1 MDRQAYWRILLLLCI
16 ILIQESVH
24 AKKQKTA
31 VITDLNDIKEFKK
44 LLRTK
49 TNVLILFVNNQKGSQ
64 SVTDVFKDTADA
76 MKGQATLAIIDCNN
90 SDGKKLCKKLK
101 IGSDKSYYLKH
112 YKDGEYHKDYDRN
125 ESVNSLSN
133 FLRDPTG
140 DLPWD
145 EDPTATDIFH
155 LQDGEAL
162 NKFLKKGAGAYK
174 KSMIM
179 FYAPWCG
186 YCKTL
191 KPEYVQAAADLKG
204 ESLLAAIDVSKPGNS
219 KIRQLYNITGFPTL
233 LYYEKGQY
241 KLPYNGE
248 NKRQAIVD
256 FMRDPTTAMQQ
267 KKKEV
272 VDESWS
278 EDTDVV
284 HLTAANF
291 EDTLAKIKNALV
303 VFYAPWCGH
312 CKRIKPEFEKAAKRI
327 KEEKID
333 GILAAV
339 DATKQ
344 PDLASRFGV
353 KGYPTLKYFSKGE
366 YQFDAGHARQEEQ
379 IISFIKDPKEPPP
392 PPPPEKP
399 WAEEETPVR
408 HLDSATFRNTLRK
421 IKHAII
427 MFYAPWCGHC
437 KSTKPEFVRAAE
449 NFADE
454 LMVAF
459 GAVDCTTDQELCAN
473 YDVRG
478 YPTIK
483 YFSYFD
489 KNIMDYT
496 GGRKEADFISFIHN
510 QAGTHPT
517 AQKEIAGLKSG
528 FGVEVVLVSDVDFEN
543 IIAAP
548 NPSFVMFYAKWC
560 KICNTAKPEITS
572 LAVQLRRE
580 DSTVKVYAV
589 DASENPKVSDLVG
602 IKTVP
607 TFKLFK
613 NGKEIATYKGGRT
626 TEDMFKFC
634 VSHEKDPKESP
645 VLRFLEKPWTEE
657 ETPVRHLDSAT
668 FQNTLRKIKHAIIM
682 SHPPWCGYWSV
693 KPGFV
698 RAAENLADDLM
709 VAFGAA
715 DCTLNQIKLH
725 DNYDLQGCPTVNHFR
740 YMDKNS
746 QDTGGRKV
754 AGFIPFVHNQA
765 RTYTTLSNEFT
776 TQNTGFNDEVTIASD
791 VDFERVIASPAPTF
805 IMFYSPSCATCTQLK
820 PDVNRLAVK
829 LRQVESPV
837 AVCAVNATENP
848 RVADIVGITTLPL
861 YNMYSNGNLIATYTG
876 DRTSADMF
884 EFCLIHH
891 TVKIDS

>member
-1 MDRQAYWRILLLLCI
+1 VLLLLFI
-16 ILIQESVH
+16 IFIQKSEQ
-24 AKKQKTA
+24 AKKQRTA
-31 VITDLNDIKEFKK
+31 VITDIGDIKDFKK

-49 TNVLILFVNNQKGSQ
+49 TNVLILYVNELKS
-64 SVTDVFKDTADA
+64 SLTITDVFKDTADA
-76 MKGQATLAIIDCNN
+76 MKGQATLALIDCTS
-90 SDGKKLCKKLK
+90 SDGRKLCKKLK
-101 IGSDKSYYLKH
+101 VSTDKPYILKH

-125 ESVNSLSN
+125 ESSYSLSN

-191 KPEYVQAAADLKG
+191 KPEYVNAAAELKG

-248 NKRQAIVD
+248 NKKQAIVD
-256 FMRDPTTAMQQ
+256 FMRDPTSAMQQ

-272 VDESWS
+272 VDESWP
-278 EDTDVV
+278 EDSDVV
-284 HLTAANF
+284 HLTVANF
-291 EDTLAKIKNALV
+291 DETLSNVKNALV

-327 KEEKID
+327 KSEKID

-366 YQFDAGHARQEEQ
+366 YKFDASHARQEDQ
-379 IISFIKDPKEPPP
+379 IISFIKDPQEPPP

-399 WAEEETPVR
+399 WSEEESPVR

-421 IKHAII
+421 IKHAIV

-437 KSTKPEFVRAAE
+437 KSTKPEFVKAAE
-449 NFADE
+449 KFADE

-459 GAVDCTTDQELCAN
+459 GAVDCTAEQELCAN

-489 KNIMDYT
+489 KAVKDYT
-496 GGRKEADFISFIHN
+496 GGRKEGDFVSFVHSQADF
-510 QAGTHPT
+510 HPA
-517 AQKEIAGLKSG
+517 AQKELTTQKSG
-528 FGVEVVLVSDVDFEN
+528 FGVHVLMTGDADFDQ
-543 IIAAP
+543 IIKLP
-548 NPSFVMFYAKWC
+548 TPTFIMFYATWC
-560 KICNTAKPEITS
+560 SHCTHAKPQVS
-572 LAVQLRRE
+572 LLAEKLHTENVN
-580 DSTVKVYAV
+580 VKVYAV
-589 DASENPKVSDLVG
+589 DASKNQKVADVAG
-602 IKTVP
+602 IQTLP
-607 TFKLFK
+607 TFKLYT
-613 NGKEIATYKGGRT
+613 NGQLIADYDGGRT
-626 TEDMFKFC
+626 
-634 VSHEKDPKESP
+634 
-645 VLRFLEKPWTEE
+645 
-657 ETPVRHLDSAT
+657 LD
-668 FQNTLRKIKHAIIM
+668 
-682 SHPPWCGYWSV
+682 
-693 KPGFV
+693 
-698 RAAENLADDLM
+698 E
-709 VAFGAA
+709 
-715 DCTLNQIKLH
+715 
-725 DNYDLQGCPTVNHFR
+725 
-740 YMDKNS
+740 
-746 QDTGGRKV
+746 
-754 AGFIPFVHNQA
+754 
-765 RTYTTLSNEFT
+765 
-776 TQNTGFNDEVTIASD
+776 
-791 VDFERVIASPAPTF
+791 
-805 IMFYSPSCATCTQLK
+805 
-820 PDVNRLAVK
+820 
-829 LRQVESPV
+829 
-837 AVCAVNATENP
+837 
-848 RVADIVGITTLPL
+848 
-861 YNMYSNGNLIATYTG
+861 
-876 DRTSADMF
+876 MF
-884 EFCLIHH
+884 EFCRSYANK
-891 TVKIDS
+891 VKDEL